1 LYPLIPALRD
11 ITPVQRLP
19 VIVGYGGINAAG
31 RASFHHAYRRMVLDA
46 LPAGERNRVLLG
58 LGTLTGRAQYIDGKV
73 IGSNSEAFSLAEIES
88 RLGSVLLDSTGVR
101 RIGSEH
107 FDTEAIPYNRR
118 IALKAGA
125 GPIRVV
131 LRKRDMPDTLPANW
145 AISHDRGDEVEVAI
159 SEGVEILLP
168 ATRKAGVRSAGQLPQ
183 GFDPGAL
190 YSSHHHPRAL
200 QMAVFAASDALFSS
214 GLDWDAIRDR
224 LPPDQVA
231 VYASSAMGQL
241 DDAGF
246 GGMMKASGY
255 GKRTS
260 SKQCPLG
267 FGEMPA
273 DFINAYVL
281 GNAGATGGMLGACAT
296 FLYNLEKGLQ
306 DIRAGRR
313 RVVFV
318 GAAEAPILPEVMEGY
333 RAMGALGEDA
343 DLLALDPHRTEP
355 DHRRAVRPFSTN
367 IGFTLAESA
376 QYLILMEDTLAL
388 ELGAFI
394 HGSVP
399 AVFVNADGYK
409 KSISAPGAGNY
420 ITLAKAAACARALL
434 GEQGLRERTFVHAH
448 GTGTPQN
455 RTTES
460 HVLNETAKAFGIEK
474 WPVSAIKCFVGHS
487 LGAASGD
494 QLHAALG
501 TWADGIIPGIATID
515 HVASDVNHSN
525 LDLSPQ
531 HKHVGKGTMLA
542 AFINSKGFGG
552 NNATG
557 LVLSPQFT
565 EVSLARR
572 HGAAALARWQ
582 ECHGAVV
589 AMAQR
594 YDDEAVAGRYAPL
607 YRFGEGVI
615 DGKDVQVT
623 AHEVRLPGFGR
634 AVNLDDDLPVP

>member
-1 LYPLIPALRD
+1 
-11 ITPVQRLP
+11 VQRLP
-19 VIVGYGGINAAG
+19 VIVGFGGINAAG
-31 RASFHHAYRRMVLDA
+31 RASFHHAYRRMVIDA
-46 LPAGERNRVLLG
+46 LPAAERAPVLIG
-58 LGTLTGRAQYIDGKV
+58 LGTLTGQLRYVEGALTDTHGRVLAGADIEAQF
-73 IGSNSEAFSLAEIES
+73 GSALRDA
-88 RLGSVLLDSTGVR
+88 TCVR

-118 IALKAGA
+118 IALKAGS

-131 LRKRDMPDTLPANW
+131 LRKRDMPDALPANW
-145 AISHDRGDEVEVAI
+145 HVTHDRGDDVEIAI
-159 SEGVEILLP
+159 SEGVEVLLP
-168 ATRKAGVRSAGQLPQ
+168 ATRKAGVRSAGQLPA
-183 GFDPGAL
+183 GFDPAAL

-214 GLDWDAIRDR
+214 GLDWQAIRDM
-224 LPPDQVA
+224 LPPNQIA

-296 FLYNLEKGLQ
+296 FLYNMEKGLH
-306 DIRAGRR
+306 DIRSGRR

-318 GAAEAPILPEVMEGY
+318 GAAEAPIIPEVMEGY
-333 RAMGALGEDA
+333 RAMGALGEDD
-343 DLLALDPHRTEP
+343 DLLALDPGRSEA

-367 IGFTLAESA
+367 IGFTIAESA
-376 QYLILMEDTLAL
+376 QYLILMDEALAL
-388 ELGAFI
+388 EIGAFI

-399 AVFVNADGYK
+399 DVYVNADGYK

-420 ITLAKAAACARALL
+420 LTMAKAAACARALI
-434 GEQGLRERTFVHAH
+434 GEQALRERTFVHAH

-460 HVLNETAKAFGIEK
+460 HVLNETAKAFGINH
-474 WPVSAIKCFVGHS
+474 WPVAAIKCFVGHS

-494 QLHAALG
+494 QVNTALG
-501 TWADGIIPGIATID
+501 TWAHGIIPGIATID
-515 HVASDVNHSN
+515 HIASDVNNSH
-525 LDLSPQ
+525 LDITP
-531 HKHVGKGTMLA
+531 KHRNVGADTMQA

-552 NNATG
+552 NNATAV
-557 LVLSPQFT
+557 LLSPEFT
-565 EVSLARR
+565 RTALLRR
-572 HGAAALARWQ
+572 HGDKAIARWQ
-582 ECHGAVV
+582 DRHA
-589 AMAQR
+589 AIASTAQR
-594 YDDEAVAGRYAPL
+594 YDAEAIAGRYAPL

-615 DGKDVQVT
+615 NGHDVQIS
-623 AHEVRLPGFGR
+623 AQQVRMPGFAQ
-634 AVNLDDDLPVP
+634 AVNLDDDLPVL